1 MEILLVRHAKSFF
14 DWTKYPTDAERPL
27 SEKGRKRQISV
38 AEGMKKLHLTF
49 DLAWVSPY
57 KRAQETLQI
66 IQEIMGNYVPI
77 NVVNE
82 LVPGGDEELVFKLLQ
97 NQAVSTPEIR
107 LLIVSH
113 NPLVSTLL
121 ELLASSNLTLDM
133 STSDVALCEITETE
147 RRMIKYYSR
156 DELIFD

>member
-1 MEILLVRHAKSFF
+1 MEILLVRHAKSFY
-14 DWTKYPTDAERPL
+14 DWAKYPTDAERPL

-82 LVPGGDEELVFKLLQ
+82 LVPGGDEELVFKLFWK
-97 NQAVSTPEIR
+97 I
-107 LLIVSH
+107 
-113 NPLVSTLL
+113 
-121 ELLASSNLTLDM
+121 
-133 STSDVALCEITETE
+133 
-147 RRMIKYYSR
+147 
-156 DELIFD
+156 